1 MRKYS
6 NLVAKSDY
14 YTTRKKNATYIY
26 FFLILSALDAILH
39 LQQQAKQR
47 RQLISGARI
56 RKCAKE
62 IPTEGEDFCRDKMI
76 KIDF

>member
-6 NLVAKSDY
+6 NLVA
-14 YTTRKKNATYIY
+14 TTVYLAKKNATYIS

-39 LQQQAKQR
+39 LQQQTRQR
-47 RQLISGARI
+47 RQLISGTRI

-62 IPTEGEDFCRDKMI
+62 IPAEGEDFCRDKMI
-76 KIDF
+76 KIEF